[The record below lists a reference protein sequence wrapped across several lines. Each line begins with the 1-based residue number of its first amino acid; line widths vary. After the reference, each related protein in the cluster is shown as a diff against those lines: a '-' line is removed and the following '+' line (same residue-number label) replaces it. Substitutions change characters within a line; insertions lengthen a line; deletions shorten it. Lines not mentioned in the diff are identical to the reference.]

1 MPYWRLVIGVCYR
14 SPNLGIVRQG
24 NSSCSKLRAV
34 LQEVADKDVLIMGDF
49 NYPDVDW
56 KTGTITSQ
64 IQIHTS
70 LCRLLGIAST
80 EYSQNGDRLKR

>member
-1 MPYWRLVIGVCYR
+1 
-14 SPNLGIVRQG
+14 
-24 NSSCSKLRAV
+24 
-34 LQEVADKDVLIMGDF
+34 MGDF